1 MNTTESG
8 GLKWQQVFRE
18 HEYLSKVGELDAS
31 QKWGRNETKDRKSRQ
46 LHENRRYLNEII
58 NIITYLECGLY

>member
-1 MNTTESG
+1 MNTAECG

-18 HEYLSKVGELDAS
+18 HEYLSKGGELDAS
-31 QKWGRNETKDRKSRQ
+31 QQRGRKETKDRNRRQ
-46 LHENRRYLNEII
+46 LHENMRYLNEII

>member
-1 MNTTESG
+1 MNTTERG

-31 QKWGRNETKDRKSRQ
+31 
-46 LHENRRYLNEII
+46 
-58 NIITYLECGLY
+58 

>member
-1 MNTTESG
+1 MNTAERG

-18 HEYLSKVGELDAS
+18 HEYLNKVGELDAS
-31 QKWGRNETKDRKSRQ
+31 QQRGRNETKDRNRRQ

>member
-1 MNTTESG
+1 MNTAELG
-8 GLKWQQVFRE
+8 GLKWQQLFRE

-31 QKWGRNETKDRKSRQ
+31 QKRGKNETEDRNRRQ
-46 LHENRRYLNEII
+46 LHENRRYLNKII